1 MCVVEFLLFVFHS
14 GVSIYGN
21 VEIFLSFFFLNVG
34 CALFCFSIQVL
45 PVH

>member
-1 MCVVEFLLFVFHS
+1 MCVLEFLFRS

-21 VEIFLSFFFLNVG
+21 VEIFLSFFFFLNVG